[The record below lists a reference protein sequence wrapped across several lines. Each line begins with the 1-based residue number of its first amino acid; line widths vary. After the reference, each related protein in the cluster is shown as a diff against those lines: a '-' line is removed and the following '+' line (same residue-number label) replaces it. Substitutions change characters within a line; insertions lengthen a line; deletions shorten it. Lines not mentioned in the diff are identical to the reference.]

1 MRTKLLLAVFVSLFC
16 LAAGPARAT
25 LYFPHADIT
34 EGWQTNIC
42 LINNGTQ
49 AVSGT
54 MKAYSD
60 AGQSMIT
67 PAAVTL
73 NPHERKVYA
82 VGSTWPAFTKG
93 YFVFE
98 TSAQTL
104 AGYTEFA
111 YQGQQRA
118 AIPAVNR
125 VNQGDLYLFHIDNSS
140 IWWTG
145 LALANTTGTAKT
157 VDITFNN
164 GAKKS
169 LSIPANGHV
178 SKSLEDLF
186 KPNPV
191 PEAVKQG
198 HATITKAAGVV
209 GLALFGQW
217 PDAPPVTPG
226 MKNFYLEGIELKS
239 TVAGEVFFPHTIT
252 NDDWWTGIDAYNP
265 TDAAATLTIQP
276 YSGAGVALDGQERG
290 ERQAAKVV
298 TIQPKS
304 KYVTAVGSLNLPSDT
319 RWLELSATTP
329 ITGFMLFGS
338 WDGYN
343 LGGYNAAGVSARNGI
358 LPKIDGWTGVNIV
371 NPGSTTANVTYW
383 AYSDAGALVAQ
394 KIGTIAA
401 HAKLSQTPADL
412 FSPSPVSGAS
422 YIVVQS
428 DVPLSG
434 FQFLLS
440 GENRMLECI
449 PALVADDPVEMVID
463 QLLGVLEDPD
473 NAEMLS
479 EILSLVITAI
489 SGGSGTCPTVTTVP
503 ATIDWNNP
511 PALMT
516 FNVSY
521 GAGCS
526 TTSGDTMAG
535 SAVITLTDFSVVQSP
550 GQTMANIT
558 MEEAIKRASSLGSKF
573 SMNCNDIRRNGTQV
587 LDGEASGQ
595 FSLAIDGSVITSAS
609 ASFSSDGFLAMGKP
623 ILGEM
628 SLTASNI
635 NLSAGTFGSVLV
647 TLNDVWL
654 DAAYLDGTASLTGS
668 MSNLSLDVNMVTNEV
683 GTVDLTLTMA
693 VAGDVSTFSGSGTL
707 GSYNVSVNNVVYNT
721 AACAKNPT
729 GGTIVLTRPGE
740 TITVTFKNACSPADF
755 YDITRS

>member
-98 TSAQTL
+98 TKGQTL

-118 AIPAVNR
+118 AIPAVAR

-145 LALANTTGTAKT
+145 LALANTTSVAKT

-169 LSIPANGHV
+169 LTIPANGHV
-178 SKSLEDLF
+178 SKSLTDLF

-239 TVAGEVFFPHTIT
+239 TVGGEIVLADVKSNAT
-252 NDDWWTGIDAYNP
+252 WWTGIDAYNP
-265 TDAAATLTIQP
+265 TDATSTLTIQP
-276 YSGAGVALDGQERG
+276 YASTGTALDGQDPG
-290 ERQAAKVV
+290 ERLAAKTV
-298 TIQPKS
+298 TIAPKS
-304 KYVTAVGSLNLPSDT
+304 KYVAAASSIGLPAGT
-319 RWLELSATTP
+319 NWLKLTATTP
-329 ITGFMLFGS
+329 ITGFQLFGT
-338 WDGYN
+338 WDGVN
-343 LGGYNAAGVSARNGI
+343 LGGYNAAGVRTRTGV
-358 LPKIDGWTGVNIV
+358 LPKIDDWTGVRIV
-371 NPGSTTANVTYW
+371 NPGSTAANVTYS
-383 AYSDAGALVAQ
+383 AYSNAGALVAQ
-394 KIGTIAA
+394 KSATIAA
-401 HAKLSQTPADL
+401 RGQVVGKPVDI
-412 FSPSPVSGAS
+412 FSPSSVTGAAYFTFNS
-422 YIVVQS
+422 TQELTAFTYLET
-428 DVPLSG
+428 DDA
-434 FQFLLS
+434 
-440 GENRMLECI
+440 MLECI
-449 PALVADDPVEMVID
+449 PALVAADPVEMVVD
-463 QLLGVLEDPD
+463 QLLDVLENPD

-503 ATIDWNNP
+503 ATIDWDHP

-516 FNVSY
+516 FTVSY

-535 SAVITLTDFSVVQSP
+535 SAVITLTDFSIVQSP

-558 MEEAIKRASSLGSKF
+558 MEEAIKRAASLGTKF
-573 SMNCNDIRRNGTQV
+573 SLDCNNIRRNGAQV
-587 LDGEASGQ
+587 LDGQASGQ
-595 FSLAIDGSVITSAS
+595 FSLATSGSVISTAS
-609 ASFSSDGFLAMGKP
+609 ASLSSDNFLAMGKP
-623 ILGEM
+623 FLGDM
-628 SLTASNI
+628 SLTASNV

>member
-98 TSAQTL
+98 TKGQTL
-104 AGYTEFA
+104 AGYTEFS

-169 LSIPANGHV
+169 LGIPANGHV
-178 SKSLEDLF
+178 SKSLADLF

-239 TVAGEVFFPHTIT
+239 TVGGEIVFTDSVS
-252 NDDWWTGIDAYNP
+252 NASWWTGIDAYNP
-265 TDAAATLTIQP
+265 TDTVSTLTIQP
-276 YSGAGVALDGQERG
+276 YGTGGAVLDGQEPD
-290 ERQAAKVV
+290 ERLAAKTV

-304 KYVTAVGSLNLPSDT
+304 KYVTDVGSLNLPANT
-319 RWLELSATTP
+319 AWLKLTATTP
-329 ITGFMLFGS
+329 ITGFQLFGT
-338 WDGYN
+338 WDGVN
-343 LGGYNAAGVSARNGI
+343 LGGYNAAGVRTKVGV
-358 LPKIDGWTGVNIV
+358 LPKIDGWTGLRIV
-371 NPGSTTANVTYW
+371 NTGDATANVTYS
-383 AYSDAGALVAQ
+383 AYSNAGALVAQ
-394 KIGTIAA
+394 KSATIAKNSRVA
-401 HAKLSQTPADL
+401 AQPSDL
-412 FSPSPVSGAS
+412 FSPSSISGAT
-422 YIVVQS
+422 YITFNS
-428 DVPLSG
+428 DQDLAAFTYLESNG
-434 FQFLLS
+434 RQ
-440 GENRMLECI
+440 LECI
-449 PALVADDPVEMVID
+449 PALVAEDPVEMVVD
-463 QLLGVLEDPD
+463 HLLGVLEDPD

-558 MEEAIKRASSLGSKF
+558 MEEAIKRAASLGSKF